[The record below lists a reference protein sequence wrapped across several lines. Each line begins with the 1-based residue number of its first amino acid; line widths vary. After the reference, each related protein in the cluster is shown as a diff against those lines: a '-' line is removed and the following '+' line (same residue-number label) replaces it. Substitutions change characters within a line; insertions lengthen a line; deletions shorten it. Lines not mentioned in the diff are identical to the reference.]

1 MSRPV
6 TIETTPNGKH
16 YLVRYAVRTP
26 RQRHL
31 AAQFNGEQHTLE
43 KVTAWVEAN
52 PKLHLSPVYSEPY
65 RISEDYRAFL
75 DDNHGGGIIVE
86 LRRKPEDAPLYWGTV
101 YVVPLVRGGY
111 REHKWLP
118 LGKPTLVFRN
128 ADHALR
134 EMAEFFDADYDL
146 NGVSFLKATEF
157 I

>member
-1 MSRPV
+1 MTRPV
-6 TIETTPNGKH
+6 TIETAGKH

-26 RQRHL
+26 GSRHL

-52 PKLHLSPVYSEPY
+52 PKLHLSPVYSGPY